1 MGKNEI
7 NLADNLINIIN
18 TARENALKKV
28 NEELINMYWQVGEY
42 LHKESQKSMFGDS
55 YIDSIAK
62 EIQEEFPGIKGFN
75 RRGLYRMKQFYETY
89 AENDVVT
96 PLVPQISWTH
106 HLLIMSGSKVMKKEN
121 FIFDYVSKRNTPKDN
136 YNVNWIVGI
145 TKGICYQKMCYCR
158 KV

>member
-62 EIQEEFPGIKGFN
+62 EIQEEFPGPDQ
-75 RRGLYRMKQFYETY
+75 RQ
-89 AENDVVT
+89 
-96 PLVPQISWTH
+96 
-106 HLLIMSGSKVMKKEN
+106 
-121 FIFDYVSKRNTPKDN
+121 
-136 YNVNWIVGI
+136 
-145 TKGICYQKMCYCR
+145 
-158 KV
+158 

>member
-62 EIQEEFPGIKGFN
+62 EIQEELSRQMGGCCQGRQADGKCHCRVH
-75 RRGLYRMKQFYETY
+75 RR
-89 AENDVVT
+89 D
-96 PLVPQISWTH
+96 
-106 HLLIMSGSKVMKKEN
+106 
-121 FIFDYVSKRNTPKDN
+121 
-136 YNVNWIVGI
+136 
-145 TKGICYQKMCYCR
+145 
-158 KV
+158 